1 MITFSVVFFM
11 FAFVIYL
18 WPVLS
23 IYGYLKRYDENTP
36 NFFLLNFRPVFFLR
50 RYRKLT
56 KINSGQ
62 TGPFYFFWF
71 FSLGI
76 TILLILLGI
85 FCLSIR

>member
-1 MITFSVVFFM
+1 MIAFSLFFFM
-11 FAFVIYL
+11 FALVIYF

-23 IYGYLKRYDENTP
+23 IYGYLKRYDDNTP
-36 NFFLLNFRPVFFLR
+36 NFFLLNFRPAYYLK

-56 KINSGQ
+56 KINPGQ

-76 TILLILLGI
+76 SVFLIFLGVI
-85 FCLSIR
+85 CLNIS

>member
-1 MITFSVVFFM
+1 MIAFSVIFFLLAM
-11 FAFVIYL
+11 SIYL

-23 IYGYLKRYDENTP
+23 IYSYLKRYDENTP
-36 NFFLLNFRPVFFLR
+36 NFFLLNFRPAFYLK

-71 FSLGI
+71 FSVAI
-76 TILLILLGI
+76 TILLVLLGI
-85 FCLSIR
+85 FCLNIR